1 MDTQQT
7 LELYKSTKKFL
18 DDLNEALLTK
28 VYSAIHK
35 AENELNTHFYGLRDW
50 LRAPFGSK
58 ITGIDAIETIK
69 TLANSDKETVTFYEH
84 VFMRPA
90 NKHTY
95 MTSDI
100 KIIAKYLDE
109 D

>member
-7 LELYKSTKKFL
+7 LELYKSTQKFL
-18 DDLNEALLTK
+18 NDLNEALLKK
-28 VYSAIHK
+28 VYSAISK
-35 AENELNTHFYGLRDW
+35 AEKETNTHFYGLYDW

-58 ITGIDAIETIK
+58 ITGVDAIGTIK
-69 TLANSDKETVTFYEH
+69 MFANSDEETVTFFEH
-84 VFMRPA
+84 VFMQPA